1 MISAWCWVMQDC
13 TAMTIRA
20 EHYGNSPRLALIQG
34 FEYELLGGQQQ
45 LLLRA
50 SDRDGI
56 SGIPQKAVDNLFA
69 LLREDGVA

>member
-1 MISAWCWVMQDC
+1 MRRG
-13 TAMTIRA
+13 AMAI
-20 EHYGNSPRLALIQG
+20 IQG
-34 FEYELLGGQQQ
+34 LEYELLGGQQQ

-56 SGIPQKAVDNLFA
+56 SGIQQKAVDGLFA